1 MLNTLKTVS
10 ESVKL
15 LRMAIC
21 ESCDDLNTTV
31 KTCKICHCYMPA
43 KTMFAKASCPV
54 SKWSASDPGEDL
66 VNKID
71 DAILKSWDNG

>member
-1 MLNTLKTVS
+1 MLKTVS
-10 ESVKL
+10 ESVKQ

-21 ESCDDLNTTV
+21 ESCDDLNKTV
-31 KTCKICHCYMPA
+31 KTCKKCGCFMPA
-43 KTMFAKASCPV
+43 KTKFAKASCPV
-54 SKWSASDPGEDL
+54 KKWSVSEPGDEL